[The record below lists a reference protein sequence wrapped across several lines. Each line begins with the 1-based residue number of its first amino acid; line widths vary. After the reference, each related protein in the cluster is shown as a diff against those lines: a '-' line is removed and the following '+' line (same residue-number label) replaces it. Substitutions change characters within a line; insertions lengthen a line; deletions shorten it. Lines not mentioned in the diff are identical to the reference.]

1 MNETPL
7 EHKNPMMVKE
17 YTFSIV
23 FIILLIELTVFA
35 LSEVGGLITASGGG
49 LAIIG
54 DYHFCS
60 RYSQP
65 LYSSHWFVCRQENL
79 ESSPFW

>member
-17 YTFSIV
+17 YTFSII

-35 LSEVGGLITASGGG
+35 LSEVGG